1 MVKASKED
9 RLHYWREAGR
19 VQELTERI
27 ANCDGSQNRFFQDY
41 GIAMLVHLKFGFKA
55 HLRAI
60 TSSHQNSTNLTDG
73 EVNTCAEIDN
83 FTKDHKLTYA
93 ISEGEP

>member
-9 RLHYWREAGR
+9 RGR
-19 VQELTERI
+19 VQEWRVVQLAERI
-27 ANCDGSQNRFFQDY
+27 ANCDGSLNRFLQDY

-55 HLRAI
+55 HLRAM
-60 TSSHQNSTNLTDG
+60 TSSHRNSSNLTDG

-83 FTKDHKLTYA
+83 FTKDHKLNYA